1 MDRNCLKKMEIIGV
15 FFTFIGGTLL
25 HFAYE
30 WSGGAVW
37 SILFGAVNESV
48 WEHVKI
54 FAMPYLLWGVLELCC
69 ARPYFKMFVIAKVAG
84 VYFLSAIIIAFF
96 YLYSGIAGTSVLW
109 VDIVSVFV
117 WIALA
122 HLLSYKITLSDRDLR
137 AWFVPALFALLL
149 FAAMYFGFSAAPP
162 QIDLFKDPQTGAYG
176 LQAAGGSPQ
185 VYAGGGMIDV

>member
-137 AWFVPALFALLL
+137 AWFVPAFLRCFCLRPCIL
-149 FAAMYFGFSAAPP
+149 GSAQPRP
-162 QIDLFKDPQTGAYG
+162 R
-176 LQAAGGSPQ
+176 
-185 VYAGGGMIDV
+185 